1 MLTGENG
8 ILSQAQ
14 KAGEQTD
21 IGEEKEQIKLAYNA
35 AVAKKQNT
43 NVTYS
48 DLNEEFEA
56 SKVGAEAKDTSPIT
70 VTFTE
75 SNRTYTIDENGNI
88 SEPGT
93 GDVIPPTTETTGGT
107 WSDEKGVNT
116 PVIKNNM
123 ELVKWDGSQFVTD
136 DTNSSYDYNNQQ
148 WANAKVTIDGVESY
162 FVWIPRYEYKIT
174 YNTPGTPENGGTI
187 DVKFIPT
194 SQTTATDG
202 YTIHP
207 AFRDGTETNFEN
219 GGWNEELTGIWV
231 GKYETSLVNKADSS
245 NITTSSSTK
254 GNILLSENTDKAIAV
269 QPGMSSWRY
278 CTIGNIY
285 TNAKAYSTSLNSHM
299 LKNSEWG
306 AVAYLTE
313 SKYGRNGTEVTIN
326 NSREYITGSAETS
339 SGTTNDY
346 KSTEGVL
353 ASSTGNVT
361 GIYDLSGGAYEYV
374 AAYYSG
380 SSNLSNGNSFADGSS
395 NEYSTAYTGTL
406 ASTAYKQGDA
416 TYETSGWH
424 DDLDNFVYSSVPF
437 FQRGGMG
444 NASTYAGVFNSYSND
459 GNSYQ
464 RRLLPHVSC
473 SKVI

>member
-14 KAGEQTD
+14 KAKTET
-21 IGEEKEQIKLAYNA
+21 ENA
-35 AVAKKQNT
+35 AT
-43 NVTYS
+43 N
-48 DLNEEFEA
+48 EA
-56 SKVGAEAKDTSPIT
+56 A
-70 VTFTE
+70 
-75 SNRTYTIDENGNI
+75 RLDEYNSTLENWING
-88 SEPGT
+88 
-93 GDVIPPTTETTGGT
+93 ETTGENKPATDGT

-123 ELVKWDGSQFVTD
+123 ELVKWDGSQFVAD
-136 DTNSSYDYNNQQ
+136 DTNSSYDYNSQQ
-148 WANAKVTIDGVESY
+148 WANAKVTIDGIESY
-162 FVWIPRYEYKIT
+162 FVWIPRYAYKIT
-174 YNTPGTPENGGTI
+174 YNEDKTAGTI
-187 DVKFIPT
+187 DVKFLIGTTDQYYDDNGNIQTAKRVTEENVDT
-194 SQTTATDG
+194 SSD
-202 YTIHP
+202 YYVHP
-207 AFRDGTETNFEN
+207 AFTDETSVGFEN

-231 GKYETSLVNKADSS
+231 GKYESSLVNKADSS
-245 NITTSSSTK
+245 NITTSSSTI

-326 NSREYITGSAETS
+326 NSSEYITDSAETS

-346 KSTEGVL
+346 KSAEGVL

-374 AAYYSG
+374 PGYYTGGG
-380 SSNLSNGNSFADGSS
+380 SYLTNNGSSFADGSS
-395 NEYSTAYTGTL
+395 DEYSTAYTGTS
-406 ASTAYKQGDA
+406 ASTAYKPGDA
-416 TYETSGWH
+416 TYETIGWH
-424 DDLDNFVYSSVPF
+424 DDSTYFVNSSAPF
-437 FQRGGMG
+437 FSRGGRY
-444 NASTYAGVFNSYSND
+444 NNSSTSAGVFHFSNNYGTSYNNHSF
-459 GNSYQ
+459 
-464 RRLLPHVSC
+464 RMCLAV
-473 SKVI
+473 K